1 MAEYVE
7 PLTAYAPKDS
17 MSTGNPE
24 KLVKG
29 EDFTNEFEAIVDG
42 FATEKAARIAADD
55 AITARL
61 DAETEAV
68 IKNGNQFFQTTYWD
82 GAQWVPSAQVKIIQ
96 DNNVNLN
103 KFEVSIDCRFK
114 HNNIFGSNNDDVQ
127 FFNGDCYIGYPE
139 NVPNNNDTE
148 LGTLFLGRGVIVGR
162 PGVGETKPV
171 ASIGMEDNVI
181 FDLGDPYSPQ
191 HAVNLRTLNAAVAAS
206 FRTLLKETLN
216 TATSFEEFKS
226 LVSMSFETLETAE
239 LNDE

>member
-55 AITARL
+55 ALSARL
-61 DAETEAV
+61 DAESEAV
-68 IKNGNQFFQTTYWD
+68 IKNGTELFQTNYWD
-82 GAQWVPSAQVKIIQ
+82 GSQWVPTSQIKVVQ

-103 KFEVSIDCRFK
+103 KYEIAIDCRFK
-114 HNNIFGSNNDDVQ
+114 HNNIFGTTNDDVQ

-139 NVPNNNDTE
+139 SFPNNNDTE

-162 PGVGETKPV
+162 PGVGDPKPV

-181 FDLGDPYSPQ
+181 FDLADPYAPQ
-191 HAVNLRTLNAAVAAS
+191 HAVNLRTLQAN
-206 FRTLLKETLN
+206 FRTKLKETLAE
-216 TATSFEEFKS
+216 ATSFEDFKAR
-226 LVSMSFETLETAE
+226 VAAVID
-239 LNDE
+239 DE

>member
-55 AITARL
+55 ELTARL
-61 DAETEAV
+61 DAESEAV
-68 IKNGNQFFQTTYWD
+68 IKNGSELFQTNYWD
-82 GAQWVPSAQVKIIQ
+82 GTQWVPTSQIKVVQ

-103 KFEVSIDCRFK
+103 KYEIEIDCRFK
-114 HNNIFGSNNDDVQ
+114 SNNIFGTSNDDVQ
-127 FFNGDCYIGYPE
+127 FFNGDCYIGYPDSF
-139 NVPNNNDTE
+139 PNNNDTE

-162 PGVGETKPV
+162 PGLGEAKPT

-181 FDLGDPYSPQ
+181 YDLGDPFAPQ
-191 HAVNLRTLNAAVAAS
+191 HAVNLRTLNAS
-206 FRTLLKETLN
+206 FRAKLKETLAG
-216 TATSFEEFKS
+216 ATSFEDFKAR
-226 LVSMSFETLETAE
+226 VMAAID
-239 LNDE
+239 DE